1 VLRKKLILTVASLV
15 ALLLLTGVGAI
26 GVLQDT
32 FADLR
37 HVEGEAL
44 RVMQGEEITKT
55 TLAHA
60 HAELVTLTTRFRW
73 LVLALAVVFVFV
85 MNFAVVALLR
95 MTGLVLRPLEKL
107 LEATRHL
114 GHERFDYRVA
124 VNHNDEFDELGRA
137 YNQMAGQLET
147 NEQRKLEMLGQ
158 VALALN
164 HELNNAAAI
173 IEMQL
178 KLLGRQTEGNCAAER
193 YARQIHDSL
202 LRMTRSV
209 ELLKHVRRIVLTDYV
224 AGMKMLDLEKSVVP
238 DESAAAAAGTPRRAN
253 EEAGSRTS

>member
-1 VLRKKLILTVASLV
+1 VLRQKLILTVASLV
-15 ALLLLTGVGAI
+15 ALLLLTSVGAI
-26 GVLQDT
+26 WVLQDI

-37 HVEGEAL
+37 HVEGESL
-44 RVMQGEEITKT
+44 RVMQGGESGSAW
-55 TLAHA
+55 LDHA
-60 HAELVTLTTRFRW
+60 HGELVALTTRFRW
-73 LVLALAVVFVFV
+73 LVLALTVVFIFV
-85 MNFAVVALLR
+85 INFAVIALLR

-114 GHERFDYRVA
+114 AHERFDYRVD
-124 VNHNDEFDELGRA
+124 VNQNDEFDELGRA
-137 YNQMAGQLET
+137 YNQMASQLET

-178 KLLGRQTEGNCAAER
+178 KLLGRQTEGNSAAER
-193 YARQIHDSL
+193 YARQIHESL

-224 AGMKMLDLEKSVVP
+224 AGVKMLDLEKSVDP
-238 DESAAAAAGTPRRAN
+238 DETAAAAAATNTQAR
-253 EEAGSRTS
+253 E

>member
-1 VLRKKLILTVASLV
+1 MLRKKLILTVASLV

-26 GVLQDT
+26 GVLQDI

-37 HVEGEAL
+37 HVEGESL
-44 RVMQGEEITKT
+44 LVMRGGESANAS
-55 TLAHA
+55 LAHA
-60 HAELVTLTTRFRW
+60 HAELVALTTRFRW
-73 LVLALAVVFVFV
+73 LVLVLAVVFIFV
-85 MNFAVVALLR
+85 INFAVIALLR

-114 GHERFDYRVA
+114 ARERFDYRVD
-124 VNHNDEFDELGRA
+124 VNQNDEFDELGRA

-224 AGMKMLDLEKSVVP
+224 AGVKMLDLEKSVDP
-238 DESAAAAAGTPRRAN
+238 DETAATTETAASNPGA
-253 EEAGSRTS
+253 